1 MFGDI
6 ANGIMFEIILAKN
19 LKKPVKYFSTSSHSN
34 EIIEVTLRDLTFEK
48 ELSLTKKQIDEFIN
62 LAAL

>member
-1 MFGDI
+1 
-6 ANGIMFEIILAKN
+6 MFEIILAKN